1 MAAQLSPC
9 VYEQVCGF
17 GRLSLSDFG
26 TLGRKRVRLLRR
38 VHEVGLADRGLEQ
51 GFGTGPCIRPG
62 LAVANRRMLGTWR
75 EYAATH
81 TSLQDCLAH
90 FIGRLAFCRSAD
102 LRAWFVDGEVA
113 LLMWRV
119 RNTLTP
125 DERAAWVLA
134 FCMPLEDDEFAQL
147 GPALREATDT
157 VFCGGIMRR
166 SFCKVPFEQ
175 VPAALARRRVLMRDG
190 WAYVCVDDAVDAA
203 VCAFRKR
210 LDRALAVLAPN
221 WPDFARAEHD
231 RLFPLV
237 VGLSAQYVRFL
248 ALGTLLCLSFRLLRP
263 LSWLTRMALICPQ
276 VCARRSYWRRTER
289 RK

>member
-1 MAAQLSPC
+1 MSIFISMTSAGPMATQLSPC
-9 VYEQVCGF
+9 MYEQVSGF
-17 GRLSLSDFG
+17 GRLALSDFG
-26 TLGRKRVRLLRR
+26 TLGRRRVRLLRR
-38 VHEVGLADRGLEQ
+38 VHEIGLADLGKSTGQ
-51 GFGTGPCIRPG
+51 GTARPG
-62 LAVANRRMLGTWR
+62 LAVANRRMLPTWR
-75 EYAATH
+75 EYAAAH
-81 TSLQDCLAH
+81 TSLQDSLAH

-134 FCMPLEDDEFAQL
+134 FCTSALPLGDDEFAQM

-157 VFCGGIMRR
+157 VFCGGIMGR

-175 VPAALARRRVLMRDG
+175 VPKALARRRVLMRDG

-210 LDRALAVLAPN
+210 VDRALALLAPN

-248 ALGTLLCLSFRLLRP
+248 ALATLICLS
-263 LSWLTRMALICPQ
+263 
-276 VCARRSYWRRTER
+276 CAHSLG
-289 RK
+289 